1 MRSNSNHSRIHRKTL
16 CTTLIIKIV
25 IAHSRTFLT
34 TTTIHLAKSICTDKY
49 TKIRKSMLPSLNLA
63 TLKASP
69 PSWKRI
75 QKRLTSQ
82 MLISKNNY
90 FLGYTFTIQFQKRSR
105 LKRYYSAMRL
115 TFHKFIV
122 SHSQTFEG
130 SDFYNKFIMTTYY
143 RIILHPS

>member
-1 MRSNSNHSRIHRKTL
+1 MLSNSNHSRIHRKTL

-49 TKIRKSMLPSLNLA
+49 TKTRKSMFPSLNLA

-75 QKRLTSQ
+75 QKRQTSQ
-82 MLISKNNY
+82 MLMSKNNY
-90 FLGYTFTIQFQKRSR
+90 FLDSTFTIQFQKRSR
-105 LKRYYSAMRL
+105 LKRNYSAMRL

-130 SDFYNKFIMTTYY
+130 SDVNKKFIMATYY
-143 RIILHPS
+143 